1 MVNVCTSYKLDIYKT
16 IFNKLKML
24 NSPISILIRL
34 AKFGFIN
41 YTAIL
46 FSFVSVNSQPIIHIV
61 KSNPNIVCSNPHPN
75 HQQKRKKISKQNFRK
90 QRANT
95 LVNESKLRVEMII
108 CNNRHHRFGRCDS
121 AGCAMFIIFFS
132 SSKIIQHTSIIRT
145 WSSFLF

>member
-1 MVNVCTSYKLDIYKT
+1 MSVRLINSIYKKPYST
-16 IFNKLKML
+16 NSKCSTARSRFSSVCPSSASSIILQFYSHLYLWIHNQSSTSL
-24 NSPISILIRL
+24 NRIQTSSVLIHILI
-34 AKFGFIN
+34 IN
-41 YTAIL
+41 K
-46 FSFVSVNSQPIIHIV
+46 NE
-61 KSNPNIVCSNPHPN
+61 
-75 HQQKRKKISKQNFRK
+75 KKNSKQNFRK
-90 QRANT
+90 QKANT